1 MDCWVHRTD
10 DTVQILMTYL
20 RKIKVDWG
28 EWFMT
33 LIIACVFV
41 AVVFFFLFQIGI
53 IIFDVLVR
61 VDWIKP
67 WNRRRNVSMYS
78 GILGTGTLSFTGIWN
93 GLEIL
98 RFAKGVEWKRK
109 KLLKESNL
117 LFIWRGGEYDIWQ
130 LRQYWNRD
138 FLYFSY
144 NCSFVFM
151 VAINIFK
158 YEKQL

>member
-1 MDCWVHRTD
+1 
-10 DTVQILMTYL
+10 MTYL

-67 WNRRRNVSMYS
+67 
-78 GILGTGTLSFTGIWN
+78 
-93 GLEIL
+93 
-98 RFAKGVEWKRK
+98 
-109 KLLKESNL
+109 
-117 LFIWRGGEYDIWQ
+117 
-130 LRQYWNRD
+130 
-138 FLYFSY
+138 
-144 NCSFVFM
+144 
-151 VAINIFK
+151 
-158 YEKQL
+158 